1 MPCTSDDHATDTGVA
16 ITSLLRPLS
25 ISRMLLSRFF
35 CALGLL
41 LLAVL
46 AAVVLAA
53 YVTGAFQSQ
62 QHALNYDSLPFY
74 HTADFQPRWDKW
86 SSWQRTVKFDL
97 IDQHGEPMSQNMLEK
112 RPSFVG
118 FFYAGCVSLC
128 PVSLEVLRELN
139 RIVVAGGTGVQPQFL
154 LLTVNPELDGAGQLA
169 DYAKRLQLP
178 ANWSLLTGNS
188 KELERF
194 AHSLKTD
201 IRLRESNGEPVHGGR
216 VFLLDTDRRIRGV
229 YDASS
234 TIELLRMRA
243 DFERLS
249 VEMSDQKI

>member
-1 MPCTSDDHATDTGVA
+1 MSCTSDAHTTHTSVA
-16 ITSLLRPLS
+16 VASLLQPLS
-25 ISRMLLSRFF
+25 MSRMLLSRFF

-53 YVTGAFQSQ
+53 YVTGAFHSQ

-86 SSWQRTVKFDL
+86 SSWQRTAKFDL
-97 IDQHGEPMSQNMLEK
+97 INQHGEPLSQNVLEK

-139 RIVVAGGTGVQPQFL
+139 RIIVASGAGVKPQFL

-178 ANWSLLTGNS
+178 ENWSLLTGNP
-188 KELERF
+188 KELDHF
-194 AHSLKTD
+194 ARSLKTD
-201 IRLRESNGEPVHGGR
+201 IRLRERNGEPLHGGR

-229 YDASS
+229 YDTSS
-234 TIELLRMRA
+234 TTELLRMRA
-243 DFERLS
+243 DLERLN
-249 VEMSDQKI
+249 VEKANQQM